1 MKTND
6 NVETSTNLTNF
17 KSKADSKGS
26 YKFGFFGERMVHA
39 MTIRGVSCKE
49 LSEQLFISPSAIT
62 GYRVGRRSPN
72 VADLV
77 AIATALNV
85 SLDYLL
91 GLKATPDKLYS
102 DEIVS

>member
-1 MKTND
+1 MNTND
-6 NVETSTNLTNF
+6 TANTAFEQTNF
-17 KSKADSKGS
+17 KYKPDSKEN
-26 YKFGFFGERMVHA
+26 YKFCFFGDRMVSA
-39 MTIRGVSCKE
+39 MNIRGVTCRE
-49 LSEQLFISPSAIT
+49 LSERLFISPSAIT

-91 GLKATPDKLYS
+91 GLKETPDKLYS
-102 DEIVS
+102 DEVIS

>member
-6 NVETSTNLTNF
+6 TSKNTSELTNF
-17 KSKADSKGS
+17 KNKADSKGS
-26 YKFGFFGERMVHA
+26 YKFCFFGDRMINA
-39 MTIRGVSCKE
+39 MNIRGVTCRE
-49 LSEQLFISPSAIT
+49 LSERLFISPSAIT

-85 SLDYLL
+85 SLGYLL

-102 DEIVS
+102 DEVVS